1 MLEWSFIEE
10 EQKMVC
16 ESLGVAWNPI
26 ETHSL
31 IAFNESLFTSIKPI
45 NGLRHPKQAVID
57 GWYLWG
63 GSEIPDDEHYFW
75 ANQDGALPGHDRCVS
90 GADFQSE
97 PLGLLHPKVR
107 RVLRRCG

>member
-1 MLEWSFIEE
+1 LSFIEE

-63 GSEIPDDEHYFW
+63 GSEIPDDEHYFKPIHVEHLIEKK
-75 ANQDGALPGHDRCVS
+75 GIILRYLALPAGCPYSIGARTRAVS
-90 GADFQSE
+90 E
-97 PLGLLHPKVR
+97 NTR
-107 RVLRRCG
+107 E